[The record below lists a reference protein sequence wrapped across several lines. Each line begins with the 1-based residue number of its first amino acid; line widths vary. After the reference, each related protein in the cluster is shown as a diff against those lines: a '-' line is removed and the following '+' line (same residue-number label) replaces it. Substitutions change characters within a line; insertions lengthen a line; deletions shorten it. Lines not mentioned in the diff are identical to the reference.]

1 MCPNGRAQPRL
12 TCDLAQIV
20 EHVLCARISTIEYVQ
35 RLKFRYPQTTSNESR
50 RPVPG
55 RKSGPRAPSGLRLR
69 KRLQRS
75 KGGSCRRRG
84 PLTSVIVR

>member
-50 RPVPG
+50 RPAPG
-55 RKSGPRAPSGLRLR
+55 RKCGPAPGQSSACRAAGEAHVVVAGR
-69 KRLQRS
+69 
-75 KGGSCRRRG
+75 
-84 PLTSVIVR
+84 